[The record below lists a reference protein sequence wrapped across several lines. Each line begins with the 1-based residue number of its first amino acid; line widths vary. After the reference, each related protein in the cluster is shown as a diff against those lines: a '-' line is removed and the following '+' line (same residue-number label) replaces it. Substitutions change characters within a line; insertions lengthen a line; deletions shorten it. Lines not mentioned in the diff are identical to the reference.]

1 MTRSMALTQG
11 RKLGPYEILA
21 TLGAGGMGEV
31 YRARDTKLGRA
42 AALKVLPEV
51 FASDAQCVARLR
63 REAQLLASLNHSNIA
78 AIYGF
83 EDSCNVHALVMEL
96 VEGPTLVE
104 RIKSAA
110 IPLDEALHLAKQICE
125 AVEYAHERGVIHRD
139 LKPANIKLAS
149 NDSIKVLDFGLAK
162 ALEGDAP
169 STDIS
174 SSPTISRMAT
184 QAGIILGTAAYMSPE
199 QAKGKSVDR
208 RTDIWAFGCVL
219 YEMVTGK
226 MVFSGETV
234 TDTLAAVIKSEPDW
248 KLLPAATPARIRD
261 MLQRCLKK
269 DPRQRLQA
277 IGDARIA
284 IEETLSDATGST
296 AAAGVLPGMPAQ
308 NKWRRALPWYVIG
321 GLAIALALAV
331 VGYVLRAP
339 QPARAIVSEISSP
352 ANTKFAFGGNTAG
365 PPVISPDGQ
374 RLAFTAVGSDGR
386 YLLWVRPLNA
396 ATAHPLE
403 GTEGAT
409 FPFWS
414 SDSRYVGFFAN
425 GKLNRMDASG
435 GQPLAIAD
443 ATDGRGGSWGADG
456 TILFTPDTISP
467 IYRVSSSGGTP
478 QPVTKLN
485 ALRQEVSHR
494 WPEFL
499 PDTKHFLFYVHCNA
513 PQNNGIYAASLDGSE
528 PKLLVHSDFSNAVYA
543 PPGYLLFVRQG
554 TLMAQRF
561 DANSMSLIGDA
572 MPLAEQ
578 GGVKVSAVFWRGLFT
593 VSGNGLLACQVGNSV
608 MDSGQLLWFDR
619 SGEQIGEKGTPSY
632 FAMASLSPDGS
643 KLAAEIGVSGTTFN
657 IWVLD
662 RARGIRTRLTFS
674 SSIDAAPSWSPD
686 GKTIAFASN
695 LNGQFHLYQK
705 AADGTGSTLPLVVD
719 NAGENEPSF
728 STDGRYLIF
737 RRLAATPGSHAEIW
751 ALPLFGDRKAFPV
764 VQSPQFDLTAPA
776 LSPDGKW
783 LAYTS
788 HETGRPEIYVVPF
801 GHGSGKWEVSTD
813 SGMLPRWRHDGR
825 ELFYLSLDNKIMSAE
840 ISEQGASLVIG
851 KVAPLFQVDPV
862 TIVHWPYDVSA
873 DGRKFVVITQGAQQS
888 SAPLTLVVNWPALL
902 KK

>member
-1 MTRSMALTQG
+1 M
-11 RKLGPYEILA
+11 
-21 TLGAGGMGEV
+21 
-31 YRARDTKLGRA
+31 
-42 AALKVLPEV
+42 
-51 FASDAQCVARLR
+51 
-63 REAQLLASLNHSNIA
+63 
-78 AIYGF
+78 
-83 EDSCNVHALVMEL
+83 
-96 VEGPTLVE
+96 
-104 RIKSAA
+104 
-110 IPLDEALHLAKQICE
+110 
-125 AVEYAHERGVIHRD
+125 
-139 LKPANIKLAS
+139 
-149 NDSIKVLDFGLAK
+149 
-162 ALEGDAP
+162 
-169 STDIS
+169 
-174 SSPTISRMAT
+174 
-184 QAGIILGTAAYMSPE
+184 
-199 QAKGKSVDR
+199 
-208 RTDIWAFGCVL
+208 
-219 YEMVTGK
+219 
-226 MVFSGETV
+226 
-234 TDTLAAVIKSEPDW
+234 
-248 KLLPAATPARIRD
+248 
-261 MLQRCLKK
+261 
-269 DPRQRLQA
+269 
-277 IGDARIA
+277 
-284 IEETLSDATGST
+284 
-296 AAAGVLPGMPAQ
+296 
-308 NKWRRALPWYVIG
+308 
-321 GLAIALALAV
+321 
-331 VGYVLRAP
+331 
-339 QPARAIVSEISSP
+339 
-352 ANTKFAFGGNTAG
+352 
-365 PPVISPDGQ
+365 ISPDGQ

-386 YLLWVRPLNA
+386 YLLWVRALNA

-443 ATDGRGGSWGADG
+443 ATDGRGGFWGADG

-554 TLMAQRF
+554 TLMAQGF
-561 DANSMSLIGDA
+561 DANSMRLIGDA

-593 VSGNGLLACQVGNSV
+593 VSGNGLLAYEVGNSV

-619 SGEQIGEKGTPSY
+619 SGKQIGEKGTPSY

-657 IWVLD
+657 IWVFDL
-662 RARGIRTRLTFS
+662 ARGIRTRLTFS

-788 HETGRPEIYVVPF
+788 HETGRPEIYIVPF
-801 GHGSGKWEVSTD
+801 GHGSGRLTPKQIHELESLTQFAGHSIDIRSYANDAEGFLLGSQIVNALSKPHIAIADNRFTMQAGTEVFIGVTVTGSDKALVGKLNAILGDLTKSSKTISRGLAGVSVST
-813 SGMLPRWRHDGR
+813 SFGR
-825 ELFYLSLDNKIMSAE
+825 VTVGTAPTVAE
-840 ISEQGASLVIG
+840 ITVG
-851 KVAPLFQVDPV
+851 
-862 TIVHWPYDVSA
+862 
-873 DGRKFVVITQGAQQS
+873 
-888 SAPLTLVVNWPALL
+888 L
-902 KK
+902 KPIK